1 MNRNRN
7 IYIVDNN
14 NLLSSEWGEFTF
26 CHTLKVPSS
35 QIPLSQNFIPKYHPD
50 PYVRLFSHSNKIDV
64 SISWTRFFFPASMHL
79 DSRTWNYWFFDSNSF
94 SLCSNIVHVAHRYKT
109 QVTRICCTGRLLSLI
124 TKRARSCRVWQASP
138 WIGNRPS
145 NINCL
150 PWAVVS
156 HTENLHFR
164 GANFSKSSSMEQIW

>member
-1 MNRNRN
+1 
-7 IYIVDNN
+7 
-14 NLLSSEWGEFTF
+14 
-26 CHTLKVPSS
+26 
-35 QIPLSQNFIPKYHPD
+35 
-50 PYVRLFSHSNKIDV
+50 
-64 SISWTRFFFPASMHL
+64 MHL

-145 NINCL
+145 NIDCL

-156 HTENLHFR
+156 HTKFTLQGCQLFQILFH
-164 GANFSKSSSMEQIW
+164 GANMIVPTKRATNADLRQHKPDPDKLQRCWSAVSCCKFTPSALNPRSDDTL